1 MIFGFFSRWKK
12 ASKATGITGG
22 AGKLCAFDKDGN
34 VVSAGVTA
42 ADVGKYYRHC
52 IRIEASGDW
61 QPGNVYFEII
71 NKSSAALN
79 TWAKVRDATPT
90 TRILATGGYYD
101 YINAKYTVAAYI
113 KRQGT
118 GATANLRVYATYYGG
133 ETHNTESDAYIAE
146 TNIAGVTDEVTEI
159 K

>member
-1 MIFGFFSRWKK
+1 MFGFFNKWKR
-12 ASKATGITGG
+12 AGRAVGLTGG
-22 AGKLCAFDKDGN
+22 AGKLCAFDADGN

-42 ADVGKYYRHC
+42 ADVGGKYYRHC

-90 TRILATGGYYD
+90 TRILAS
-101 YINAKYTVAAYI
+101 VAYI

-133 ETHNTESDAYIAE
+133 ETHSIESDAYISE
-146 TNIAGVTDEVTEI
+146 VDIAGVTDEVTEI